1 MNLISQMEE
10 LGQDADLLTRSDRW
24 LEEERIRRSEDLERA
39 ANELRAIHL
48 AQKIKRYLQQKN
60 LVAVQQLL
68 RDVDGEIKNIIV
80 RVMNLPDALSMLTT
94 SDTLDELN
102 VVTQLHGWHDDGY
115 DLVASAAL
123 RSR

>member
-10 LGQDADLLTRSDRW
+10 LGQDADLLTRSDQW
-24 LEEERIRRSEDLERA
+24 LEQERIRRANELERA
-39 ANELRAIHL
+39 ATELRAIHV
-48 AQKIKRYLQQKN
+48 AQKIKRQLQEKN

-68 RDVDGEIKNIIV
+68 RDADGEVKNIIV
-80 RVMNLPDALSMLTT
+80 RIMNLPDALSMLST

-102 VVTQLHGWHDDGY
+102 VAAQLHGWQEDGY

-123 RSR
+123 R